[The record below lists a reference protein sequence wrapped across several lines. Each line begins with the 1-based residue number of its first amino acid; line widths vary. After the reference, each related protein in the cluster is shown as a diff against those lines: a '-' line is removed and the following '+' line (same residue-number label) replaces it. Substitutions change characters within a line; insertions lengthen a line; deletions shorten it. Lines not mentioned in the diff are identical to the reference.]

1 MISMDEEPRTEL
13 PPDAKKALF
22 SHLIQRHP
30 RLTVKI
36 LLGFNPDG
44 LDRLT
49 IALGKGS
56 EYDYRLLEDPEFREA
71 EIRRY
76 MREIKATN
84 ATSM

>member
-1 MISMDEEPRTEL
+1 MDEETLTGLSPE
-13 PPDAKKALF
+13 DKKILF
-22 SHLIQRHP
+22 RHLITRYP

-56 EYDYRLLEDPEFREA
+56 EYDYRLLEDPEYREA
-71 EIRRY
+71 EVKRHL
-76 MREIKATN
+76 REIEAVKA
-84 ATSM
+84 SSS

>member
-1 MISMDEEPRTEL
+1 MLWMDEEPRTEL
-13 PPDAKKALF
+13 SPDAKKALF
-22 SHLIQRHP
+22 RHLIRRHP

-56 EYDYRLLEDPEFREA
+56 EYDYRLLEDPAFREA
-71 EIRRY
+71 EVKRY
-76 MREIKATN
+76 INEIKA
-84 ATSM
+84 A

>member
-1 MISMDEEPRTEL
+1 MLWMDEEPRTEL
-13 PPDAKKALF
+13 SHDAKKALF

-56 EYDYRLLEDPEFREA
+56 EYDYKLLEDPEFREA
-71 EIRRY
+71 EVKRY

>member
-1 MISMDEEPRTEL
+1 MLWMDEEPVAEL
-13 PPDAKKALF
+13 SPDAKKALF
-22 SHLIQRHP
+22 RYLIQKYP

-56 EYDYRLLEDPEFREA
+56 EYDYRLLEDPEFREG
-71 EIRRY
+71 EVKRY
-76 MREIKATN
+76 MREIKT
-84 ATSM
+84 T

>member
-1 MISMDEEPRTEL
+1 MDEEPRTKL
-13 PPDAKKALF
+13 SPDAKKTLF
-22 SHLIQRHP
+22 RHLIRRHP

-71 EIRRY
+71 EVKRY
-76 MREIKATN
+76 RREIKA
-84 ATSM
+84 AQPSSR

>member
-1 MISMDEEPRTEL
+1 MLWMDEEPLNQLSPEDKR
-13 PPDAKKALF
+13 ALF
-22 SHLIQRHP
+22 RHLIRRYP

-56 EYDYRLLEDPEFREA
+56 EYDYRLLEDPVYRDA
-71 EIRRY
+71 EVWRY
-76 MREIKATN
+76 MNEIKA
-84 ATSM
+84 A

>member
-1 MISMDEEPRTEL
+1 MLWMDEEPRAEL
-13 PPDAKKALF
+13 SLDAKKALF
-22 SHLIQRHP
+22 RHLIQRYP

-56 EYDYRLLEDPEFREA
+56 EYDYRLLEDPEFSEA
-71 EIRRY
+71 EVKRY

-84 ATSM
+84 AT

>member
-1 MISMDEEPRTEL
+1 MLWMDEEPRNEL
-13 PPDAKKALF
+13 SPDAKKALF
-22 SHLIQRHP
+22 KHLIQRYP

-56 EYDYRLLEDPEFREA
+56 EYDYRLLGDPGFREA
-71 EIRRY
+71 EVRRY

>member
-1 MISMDEEPRTEL
+1 MLWMDEETLTGLSPE
-13 PPDAKKALF
+13 DKKALF
-22 SHLIQRHP
+22 RHLITRYP

-49 IALGKGS
+49 VALGQGS
-56 EYDYRLLEDPEFREA
+56 EYDYRLLEDPGFREA
-71 EIRRY
+71 EVRRY

-84 ATSM
+84 ATSK

>member
-1 MISMDEEPRTEL
+1 MDEETL
-13 PPDAKKALF
+13 AGLSPDAKKALF
-22 SHLIQRHP
+22 RHLITRHP

-56 EYDYRLLEDPEFREA
+56 EYDYRLLENPGYREA
-71 EIRRY
+71 EVERHL
-76 MREIKATN
+76 REIEAVKA
-84 ATSM
+84 SSS

>member
-1 MISMDEEPRTEL
+1 MLWMDEEPRNEL
-13 PPDAKKALF
+13 SPEDKKALF
-22 SHLIQRHP
+22 RHLIRRHP

-56 EYDYRLLEDPEFREA
+56 EYDYRLLEDPGYRDA
-71 EIRRY
+71 EVRRY
-76 MREIKATN
+76 MNEIKA
-84 ATSM
+84 A

>member
-1 MISMDEEPRTEL
+1 MDEEPRTEL
-13 PPDAKKALF
+13 SPDAKKTLF
-22 SHLIQRHP
+22 SHLIQRYP

-49 IALGKGS
+49 IALGQGS
-56 EYDYRLLEDPEFREA
+56 EYDYRLLENPEFRES
-71 EIRRY
+71 EVIRY

>member
-1 MISMDEEPRTEL
+1 MLWMDEEPRNEL
-13 PPDAKKALF
+13 SPEDKKALF
-22 SHLIQRHP
+22 RHLIRRHP

-44 LDRLT
+44 LDRMT

-56 EYDYRLLEDPEFREA
+56 EYDYRLLEDHEYRKA

-76 MREIKATN
+76 MNEIKA
-84 ATSM
+84 A

>member
-1 MISMDEEPRTEL
+1 MLWMDEDSRNEL
-13 PPDAKKALF
+13 SPEDKKALF
-22 SHLIQRHP
+22 RHLNGRHP

-56 EYDYRLLEDPEFREA
+56 EYDYRLLEDPGYRDA
-71 EIRRY
+71 EVRRY
-76 MREIKATN
+76 MNEIKA
-84 ATSM
+84 A

>member
-1 MISMDEEPRTEL
+1 MLWMDEEPRTGL
-13 PPDAKKALF
+13 SPDAKKALF
-22 SHLIQRHP
+22 RHLIRRHP

-71 EIRRY
+71 EVKRY
-76 MREIKATN
+76 RREIKA
-84 ATSM
+84 AQPSSR

>member
-1 MISMDEEPRTEL
+1 MDEEPRTEL
-13 PPDAKKALF
+13 SHVAKKALF
-22 SHLIQRHP
+22 RHLIQRYP

-56 EYDYRLLEDPEFREA
+56 EYDYRLLEDSEFSKA
-71 EIRRY
+71 EVKRY
-76 MREIKATN
+76 MREIKAVN
-84 ATSM
+84 ATFM

>member
-1 MISMDEEPRTEL
+1 MDEESGAEL
-13 PPDAKKALF
+13 SPDAKKALF
-22 SHLIQRHP
+22 RHLIQRYP

-56 EYDYRLLEDPEFREA
+56 EYDYRLLEDPEFREG
-71 EIRRY
+71 EVKRY
-76 MREIKATN
+76 MREIKAAN
-84 ATSM
+84 AT

>member
-1 MISMDEEPRTEL
+1 MDEEPRTEL
-13 PPDAKKALF
+13 SPDAKKALF
-22 SHLIQRHP
+22 RHLIQRHP

-56 EYDYRLLEDPEFREA
+56 EYDYRLLEDPGFREA
-71 EIRRY
+71 EVRRY
-76 MREIKATN
+76 MREIKAAN
-84 ATSM
+84 ACST

>member
-1 MISMDEEPRTEL
+1 MDEETRAEL
-13 PPDAKKALF
+13 THDARKALF
-22 SHLIQRHP
+22 RHLITSYP

-49 IALGKGS
+49 IALGQGS

-71 EIRRY
+71 EVKRH
-76 MREIKATN
+76 MREMRAE
-84 ATSM
+84 ASS

>member
-1 MISMDEEPRTEL
+1 MDEEPRTGLSPE
-13 PPDAKKALF
+13 AKKALF
-22 SHLIQRHP
+22 RHLIRTHP

-49 IALGKGS
+49 IALGQGS

-71 EIRRY
+71 EVKRY
-76 MREIKATN
+76 MREMKPA
-84 ATSM
+84 